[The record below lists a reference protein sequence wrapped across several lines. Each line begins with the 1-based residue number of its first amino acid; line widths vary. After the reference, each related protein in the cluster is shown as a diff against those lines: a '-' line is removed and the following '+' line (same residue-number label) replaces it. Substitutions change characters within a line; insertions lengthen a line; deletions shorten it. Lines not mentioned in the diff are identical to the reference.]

1 MHRSLFLLPALIV
14 AGCAAESPETDTTV
28 VVNSDTVVAMSDA
41 PAGAAS
47 AVADL
52 APTDST
58 SDAPAGRVEFI
69 EVDGGVEVRY
79 NLTGL
84 SGAGPF
90 GFHVHENGDCG
101 PDSTGTPGGAAG
113 GHFNPMASPHGAPGR
128 EATVRHAGDLGNVT
142 PGADGAAVG
151 TLTDS
156 VLAFSGPT
164 SLVGRAVVLH
174 AQADDLRTQP
184 TGDAGGRVACG
195 IIEAR

>member
-1 MHRSLFLLPALIV
+1 MRRLLLALPACLLV
-14 AGCAAESPETDTTV
+14 GCAAESPETDTTV
-28 VVNSDTVVAMSDA
+28 VVNSDTLVSTGDA

-47 AVADL
+47 AVAML

-58 SDAPAGRVEFI
+58 ADAPSGQVEFI

-79 NLTGL
+79 NLAGL
-84 SGAGPF
+84 SGTAPL

-113 GHFNPMASPHGAPGR
+113 GHFNPMASPHGAPGG
-128 EATVRHAGDLGNVT
+128 EATARHAGDLGNVT
-142 PGADGAAVG
+142 PGADGRAVG
-151 TLTDS
+151 TLTDA

-164 SLVGRAVVLH
+164 SVLGRAVVLH
-174 AQADDLRTQP
+174 AQADDLATQP
-184 TGDAGGRVACG
+184 TGDAGGRIACG

>member
-1 MHRSLFLLPALIV
+1 MHRLLLALPAVLLI
-14 AGCAAESPETDTTV
+14 GCAAESPETDTTV
-28 VVNSDTVVAMSDA
+28 VVNSDTVVATSGT

-47 AVADL
+47 AVAVL

-58 SDAPAGRVEFI
+58 ADAPSGRVEFI

-79 NLTGL
+79 NLAGL
-84 SGAGPF
+84 PGAGPF

-113 GHFNPMASPHGAPGR
+113 GHFNPMASPHGAPGG
-128 EATVRHAGDLGNVT
+128 EATARHAGDLGNVR

-151 TLTDS
+151 TVTDA

-164 SLVGRAVVLH
+164 SMLGKAVVLH
-174 AQADDLRTQP
+174 AQADDLQTQP
-184 TGDAGGRVACG
+184 TGDAGGRIACG